1 MISQRNN
8 STELSDDAGRPFRL
22 PLFLHIYISLLAVS
36 LITGAL
42 IWLSSNFIMQNYI
55 AYECDNRINN
65 AVNSC
70 QSFAEAFRN
79 SLTAESGDEEQI
91 RTNLLNSIVSSSDIS
106 NEASIVLFEDD
117 VSGNGFNVL
126 WPTASYSVSS
136 RNRAEKYLN
145 TIIDNMVHD
154 KTISSSDTRSTLV
167 DNSLVYYKFINVEYS
182 SYQGEDVSE
191 YDQYYLLVYID
202 TSSYYN
208 FTTAINVA
216 IFRAI
221 IVAVLASTIIS
232 IIIAFPL
239 FFSTRKLSKFASRVG
254 KGDFTPVKGH
264 IMSSE
269 LSKLG
274 DSMNRMASK
283 LEQSDIEQ
291 KTFFQ
296 NASHELRTP
305 LMSIQGYAEG
315 IKYDIFNE
323 SEKNN
328 AVDVIIS
335 ETTRLTKLVENLL
348 SISKMDMSKSGN
360 YTVKKTI
367 INVQEISEDIIAR
380 IRGNFL
386 FDGKELVTDIRAE
399 DSYIC
404 ANENDIL
411 RMLENIFSNCNRY
424 ARKQVDFTVS
434 KLNKETIRFVIS
446 DDGPGIDENVLP
458 TVFDR
463 FAKGSDGKHGIGL
476 ALALAIA
483 EEHGGTITAGN
494 KPEGGASFTI
504 DLPVIKPKKQ
514 LSQRNNED

>member
-1 MISQRNN
+1 MAPESKNKDNQNN
-8 STELSDDAGRPFRL
+8 KGKAFRL
-22 PLFLHIYISLLAVS
+22 PMFVHIYISLLAVT
-36 LITGAL
+36 LITGSF

-55 AYECDNRINN
+55 ASECDNRINN

-79 SLTAESGDEEQI
+79 SLTPESGDEEQI
-91 RTNLLNSIVSSSDIS
+91 RTNLLNSIVSSSDLS

-117 VSGNGFNVL
+117 VSGDGYNVL

-136 RNRAEKYLN
+136 RNRAEKYLS
-145 TIIDNMVHD
+145 TIVENMSSN
-154 KTISSSDTRSTLV
+154 KTISTNDTRSTLV
-167 DNSLVYYKFINVEYS
+167 DNNLVYYKFINVEYS
-182 SYQGEDVSE
+182 RFEGQDEAE

-232 IIIAFPL
+232 IILAFPL

-254 KGDFTPVKGH
+254 KGDFTPVRGH
-264 IMSSE
+264 IMTTE
-269 LSKLG
+269 LSNLG
-274 DSMNRMASK
+274 ANMNIMAQK

-323 SEKNN
+323 SEKNG

-335 ETTRLTKLVENLL
+335 ETTRLSNLVENLL
-348 SISKMDMSKSGN
+348 SISKMDMSRSGN

-367 INVQEISEDIIAR
+367 LNVQELSEDIIAR
-380 IRGNFL
+380 VRGNFL
-386 FDGKELVTDIRAE
+386 FDGKELVTDIRAD

-424 ARKQVDFTVS
+424 AVKQVDFTVF
-434 KLNKETIRFVIS
+434 KFRDNIQFVIS
-446 DDGPGIDENVLP
+446 DDGPGISSEVLP
-458 TVFDR
+458 TIFDR

-476 ALALAIA
+476 ALARAIA
-483 EEHGGTITAGN
+483 EEHDGYITADN
-494 KPEGGASFTI
+494 KPTGGAIFAISI
-504 DLPVIKPKKQ
+504 PIIKPKVQ
-514 LSQRNNED
+514 LSHINNEG

>member
-1 MISQRNN
+1 MSRANN
-8 STELSDDAGRPFRL
+8 SSKENNSQNEGRHFRL
-22 PLFLHIYISLLAVS
+22 PMFVHIYISLLAIT
-36 LITGAL
+36 LITGAF

-55 AYECDNRINN
+55 AYECDNRISN

-79 SLTAESGDEEQI
+79 SLTAESGTEEQI
-91 RTNLLNSIVSSSDIS
+91 RTNLLNSIVSSSDLS

-117 VSGNGFNVL
+117 VTGEGYNVL
-126 WPTASYSVSS
+126 WPSATYSVSS
-136 RNRAEKYLN
+136 RNRAQLYLN
-145 TIIDNMVHD
+145 TIIDNL
-154 KTISSSDTRSTLV
+154 TRYSNISSNDTRSTIV
-167 DNSLVYYKFINVEYS
+167 DGNLVYYKFINVEYS
-182 SYQGEDVSE
+182 SYENGDEAKF
-191 YDQYYLLVYID
+191 DQYYLLVYID
-202 TSSYYN
+202 TSSYYS

-239 FFSTRKLSKFASRVG
+239 FFSTRKLSKFAARVG

-264 IMSSE
+264 IMSTE
-269 LSKLG
+269 LSNLG
-274 DSMNRMASK
+274 DSMNIMAQK
-283 LEQSDIEQ
+283 LEKADIEQ

-323 SEKNN
+323 DEKLN

-335 ETTRLTKLVENLL
+335 ETTRLSTLVENLL
-348 SISKMDMSKSGN
+348 SISKMDMSRSGN

-367 INVQEISEDIIAR
+367 LNVQELSEDIVAR
-380 IRGNFL
+380 VRGNFL
-386 FDGKELVTDIRAE
+386 FENKELVTDIRAE

-424 ARKQVDFTVS
+424 AEKQVDFSVF
-434 KLNKETIRFVIS
+434 KVKDNINFVIS
-446 DDGPGIDENVLP
+446 DDGPGIDREVMP
-458 TVFDR
+458 TLFDR
-463 FAKGSDGKHGIGL
+463 FAKGNDGKHGIGL
-476 ALALAIA
+476 ALARAIA
-483 EEHGGTITAGN
+483 EEHGGSITADN
-494 KPEGGASFTI
+494 KLQGGAVFVIS
-504 DLPVIKPKKQ
+504 LPVIKPKVQ
-514 LSQRNNED
+514 LSYINNEG

>member
-1 MISQRNN
+1 MIGQSKKRAKHD
-8 STELSDDAGRPFRL
+8 LSDRAFRI
-22 PLFLHIYISLLAVS
+22 PLFVHIYISLLS
-36 LITGAL
+36 ITLITGIL
-42 IWLSSNFIMQNYI
+42 IWVSSNFIMQNYI
-55 AYECDNRINN
+55 AYECENRINN

-79 SLTAESGDEEQI
+79 SLTAESGDEQQI
-91 RTNLLNSIVSSSDIS
+91 RTNLLNSIVSSSDLS

-117 VSGNGFNVL
+117 VSGEGYNVL

-136 RNRAEKYLN
+136 RNRAEMYLS
-145 TIIDNMVHD
+145 TIVENMARY
-154 KTISSSDTRSTLV
+154 KTMSSNDTRSTLV
-167 DNSLVYYKFINVEYS
+167 DNNLVYYKFINVEYS
-182 SYQGEDVSE
+182 SYEAQDETE
-191 YDQYYLLVYID
+191 YDQYYLLIYID

-221 IVAVLASTIIS
+221 IISVLVSTVIS
-232 IIIAFPL
+232 LILAFPL

-264 IMSSE
+264 IMSRE
-269 LSKLG
+269 LSNLG
-274 DSMNRMASK
+274 ANMNIMANK
-283 LEQSDIEQ
+283 LEQADIEQ

-315 IKYDIFNE
+315 LKYDIFDDQQ
-323 SEKNN
+323 KNG
-328 AVDVIIS
+328 AIDVIIS
-335 ETTRLTKLVENLL
+335 ETTRLTTLVENLL
-348 SISKMDMSKSGN
+348 SISKMDMSRSGS

-367 INVQEISEDIIAR
+367 INVQELSEDIVAR
-380 IRGNFL
+380 VRGNFL

-424 ARKQVDFTVS
+424 AQKMVDFSVF
-434 KLNKETIRFVIS
+434 KVKNEIQFIIS
-446 DDGPGIDENVLP
+446 DDGPGIDEKVLP
-458 TVFDR
+458 TLFDR

-476 ALALAIA
+476 ALAKAIA
-483 EEHGGTITAGN
+483 EEHEGTILAEN
-494 KPEGGASFTI
+494 KPEGGARFTI
-504 DLPVIKPKKQ
+504 TIPIIKPKVQ
-514 LSQRNNED
+514 LSHRNNEG

>member
-1 MISQRNN
+1 MNPGSSNPN
-8 STELSDDAGRPFRL
+8 DKKMNKGKSFRL
-22 PLFLHIYISLLAVS
+22 PMFVHIYISLLAVS

-42 IWLSSNFIMQNYI
+42 IWMSSNFIMQNYI
-55 AYECDNRINN
+55 ASECDNRINN

-79 SLTAESGDEEQI
+79 SLTSESGTEEQI
-91 RTNLLNSIVSSSDIS
+91 RTNLLNSIVSSSDLS
-106 NEASIVLFEDD
+106 NEASIVLFEED
-117 VSGNGFNVL
+117 VSGNGYNVL

-136 RNRAEKYLN
+136 RNRAEKYLD
-145 TIIDNMVHD
+145 TIVDNMTRY
-154 KTISSSDTRSTLV
+154 KTMSSNDTRSTLV
-167 DNSLVYYKFINVEYS
+167 DGNLVYYKFINVEYTS
-182 SYQGEDVSE
+182 NERGDETE
-191 YDQYYLLVYID
+191 YDQYYLLIYID

-221 IVAVLASTIIS
+221 IVAVLSSTVIS
-232 IIIAFPL
+232 IILAFPL

-264 IMSSE
+264 IMSTE
-269 LSKLG
+269 LSNLG
-274 DSMNRMASK
+274 SNMNIMAQK

-315 IKYDIFNE
+315 IKYDIFNDE
-323 SEKNN
+323 EKNG

-335 ETTRLTKLVENLL
+335 ETTRLTTLVENLL
-348 SISKMDMSKSGN
+348 SISKMDMSRSGN

-367 INVQEISEDIIAR
+367 LNVQELSEDIVAR
-380 IRGNFL
+380 VRGNFL

-411 RMLENIFSNCNRY
+411 RMLENVFSNCNRY
-424 ARKQVDFTVS
+424 ASKQVDFSVF
-434 KLNKETIRFVIS
+434 KVQGFINFVIS
-446 DDGPGIDENVLP
+446 DDGPGIAPEVLP
-458 TVFDR
+458 TLFDR

-476 ALALAIA
+476 ALARAIA
-483 EEHGGTITAGN
+483 EEHDGYITADN
-494 KPEGGASFTI
+494 KLTGGAVFVI
-504 DLPVIKPKKQ
+504 ALPVIKPKVQ
-514 LSQRNNED
+514 LSHINNEG

>member
-1 MISQRNN
+1 MARENKNKDNVSSEGKQ
-8 STELSDDAGRPFRL
+8 FRL
-22 PLFLHIYISLLAVS
+22 PLFVHIYISLLAVT
-36 LITGAL
+36 LITGTL

-55 AYECDNRINN
+55 ASECDTRISN

-79 SLTAESGDEEQI
+79 SITPESGTEEQI
-91 RTNLLNSIVSSSDIS
+91 RTNLLNSIVSSSDLS

-117 VSGNGFNVL
+117 VSGNGYNVL

-136 RNRAEKYLN
+136 RNRAEMYLN
-145 TIIDNMVHD
+145 TIIDNTS
-154 KTISSSDTRSTLV
+154 KNNTINSNDTRSTLV
-167 DNSLVYYKFINVEYS
+167 DNNLVYYKFINVEYT
-182 SYQGEDVSE
+182 SYQGQDESE
-191 YDQYYLLVYID
+191 YDEYYLLVYID
-202 TSSYYN
+202 TSSYYS

-221 IVAVLASTIIS
+221 IVAVLASTVIS
-232 IIIAFPL
+232 IILAFPL
-239 FFSTRKLSKFASRVG
+239 FFSSMKLSKFATRVG

-264 IMSSE
+264 IMSAE
-269 LSKLG
+269 LSNLG
-274 DSMNRMASK
+274 YNMNKMAQK
-283 LEQSDIEQ
+283 LEQADIEQ

-315 IKYDIFNE
+315 IKYDVFNE
-323 SEKNN
+323 TEKNG

-348 SISKMDMSKSGN
+348 SISKMDMSRSGN

-367 INVQEISEDIIAR
+367 INVQELSEDIVAR
-380 IRGNFL
+380 VRGNFL
-386 FDGKELVTDIRAE
+386 LDGKELVTDIKAE

-424 ARKQVDFTVS
+424 ASKQVDFSVL
-434 KLNKETIRFVIS
+434 KIKDNIQFVIS
-446 DDGPGIDENVLP
+446 DDGPGIAENVIP
-458 TVFDR
+458 TLFDR

-476 ALALAIA
+476 ALARAIA
-483 EEHGGTITAGN
+483 EEHEGSITADN
-494 KPEGGASFTI
+494 KPEGGAIFVIT
-504 DLPVIKPKKQ
+504 LPIIKPKVQ
-514 LSQRNNED
+514 LSHINNEG

>member
-1 MISQRNN
+1 MKQGNN
-8 STELSDDAGRPFRL
+8 SNNIDHRAGRPIRL
-22 PLFLHIYISLLAVS
+22 PLFVHIYLSLLLISLV
-36 LITGAL
+36 TGL
-42 IWLSSNFIMQNYI
+42 FIWVSSNFIMQNYI
-55 AYECDNRINN
+55 AYECENRINN

-79 SLTAESGDEEQI
+79 SITPESGDEEQI
-91 RTNLLNSIVSSSDIS
+91 RTNLLNSIVSSSDLS

-136 RNRAEKYLN
+136 RNRAEKYLS
-145 TIIDNMVHD
+145 TIIDNMSHY
-154 KTISSSDTRSTLV
+154 KTISSNDTRSTLV
-167 DNSLVYYKFINVEYS
+167 DNNLVYYKFINVEYS
-182 SYQGEDVSE
+182 SYEGENENE

-216 IFRAI
+216 ILRAI
-221 IVAVLASTIIS
+221 IAAVLISTLVSLIL
-232 IIIAFPL
+232 AFPL

-264 IMSSE
+264 IMSRE
-269 LSKLG
+269 LSNLG
-274 DSMNRMASK
+274 ENMNIMANK
-283 LEQSDIEQ
+283 LEKADIEQ

-315 IKYDIFNE
+315 IKYDIFDE
-323 SEKNN
+323 DQKSG

-335 ETTRLTKLVENLL
+335 ETTRLTTLVENLL
-348 SISKMDMSKSGN
+348 SISKMDMSRSGTF
-360 YTVKKTI
+360 TVKKTI
-367 INVQEISEDIIAR
+367 INVQEISEDIVAR
-380 IRGNFL
+380 VRGNFL
-386 FDGKELVTDIRAE
+386 FDDKELVTDIKAE
-399 DSYIC
+399 DSYIL

-424 ARKQVDFTVS
+424 ASKKVDFTVL
-434 KLNKETIRFVIS
+434 KIKEDIQFIIS
-446 DDGPGIDENVLP
+446 DDGPGIDEEVLP
-458 TVFDR
+458 TLFDR

-476 ALALAIA
+476 ALAKAIA
-483 EEHGGTITAGN
+483 EESDGTIYAEN
-494 KPEGGASFTI
+494 KPEGGARFVIT
-504 DLPVIKPKKQ
+504 LPIITPKVQ
-514 LSQRNNED
+514 LSHRNNEG

>member
-1 MISQRNN
+1 MARENKSRDKASSEGKQ
-8 STELSDDAGRPFRL
+8 FRL
-22 PLFLHIYISLLAVS
+22 PLFVHIYISLLAVT
-36 LITGAL
+36 LITGTF

-55 AYECDNRINN
+55 ASECDTRISN

-79 SLTAESGDEEQI
+79 SITPESGTEEQI

-117 VSGNGFNVL
+117 VSGEGYNVL

-136 RNRAEKYLN
+136 RNRAEMYLN
-145 TIIDNMVHD
+145 TIIDNTS
-154 KTISSSDTRSTLV
+154 KNNTINSNDTRSTLV
-167 DNSLVYYKFINVEYS
+167 DNNLVYYKFINVEYT
-182 SYQGEDVSE
+182 SYQGQSESE
-191 YDQYYLLVYID
+191 YDEYYLLVYID
-202 TSSYYN
+202 TSSYYS

-221 IVAVLASTIIS
+221 IVAVLASTVIS
-232 IIIAFPL
+232 IILAFPL
-239 FFSTRKLSKFASRVG
+239 FFSSMKLSKFATRVG
-254 KGDFTPVKGH
+254 KGDFTPVKGR
-264 IMSSE
+264 IMSAE
-269 LSKLG
+269 LSNLG
-274 DSMNRMASK
+274 YNMNKMAQK
-283 LEQSDIEQ
+283 LEQADIEQ

-315 IKYDIFNE
+315 IKYDVFNE
-323 SEKNN
+323 TEKNG

-348 SISKMDMSKSGN
+348 SISKMDMSRSGN

-367 INVQEISEDIIAR
+367 INVQELSEDIVAR
-380 IRGNFL
+380 VRGNFL
-386 FDGKELVTDIRAE
+386 LDGKELVTDIKAE

-424 ARKQVDFTVS
+424 ASKQVDFSVL
-434 KLNKETIRFVIS
+434 KIKDNIQFVIS
-446 DDGPGIDENVLP
+446 DDGPGIAENVLP
-458 TVFDR
+458 TLFDR

-476 ALALAIA
+476 ALARAIA
-483 EEHGGTITAGN
+483 EEHDGSITADN
-494 KPEGGASFTI
+494 KTEGGAIFVIT
-504 DLPVIKPKKQ
+504 LPVIKPKVQ
-514 LSQRNNED
+514 LSHINNEG

>member
-1 MISQRNN
+1 MARENKNKDSGSSEGKQ
-8 STELSDDAGRPFRL
+8 FRL
-22 PLFLHIYISLLAVS
+22 PLFVHIYISLLAVT
-36 LITGAL
+36 LITGTL

-55 AYECDNRINN
+55 ASECDTRISN

-79 SLTAESGDEEQI
+79 SITPESGTEEQI
-91 RTNLLNSIVSSSDIS
+91 RTNLLNSIVSSSDLS

-117 VSGNGFNVL
+117 VSGNGYNVL

-136 RNRAEKYLN
+136 RNRAEMYLN
-145 TIIDNMVHD
+145 TIIDNTS
-154 KTISSSDTRSTLV
+154 KNNTINSNDTRSTLV
-167 DNSLVYYKFINVEYS
+167 DNNLVYYKFINVEYT
-182 SYQGEDVSE
+182 SYQGQDESE
-191 YDQYYLLVYID
+191 YDEYYLLVYID
-202 TSSYYN
+202 TSSYYS

-221 IVAVLASTIIS
+221 IVAVLASTVIS
-232 IIIAFPL
+232 IILAFPL
-239 FFSTRKLSKFASRVG
+239 FFSSMKLSKFATRVG

-264 IMSSE
+264 IMSAE
-269 LSKLG
+269 LSNLG
-274 DSMNRMASK
+274 YNMNKMAQK
-283 LEQSDIEQ
+283 LEQADIEQ

-315 IKYDIFNE
+315 IKYDVFNE
-323 SEKNN
+323 TEKNG

-348 SISKMDMSKSGN
+348 SISKMDMSRSGN

-367 INVQEISEDIIAR
+367 INVQELSEDIVAR
-380 IRGNFL
+380 VRGNFL
-386 FDGKELVTDIRAE
+386 LDGKELVTDIKAE

-424 ARKQVDFTVS
+424 ASKQVDFSVL
-434 KLNKETIRFVIS
+434 KIKDNIQFVIS
-446 DDGPGIDENVLP
+446 DDGPGIAENVIP
-458 TVFDR
+458 TLFDR

-476 ALALAIA
+476 ALARAIA
-483 EEHGGTITAGN
+483 EEHEGSITADN
-494 KPEGGASFTI
+494 KPEGGAIFVIT
-504 DLPVIKPKKQ
+504 LPIIKPKVQ
-514 LSQRNNED
+514 LSHINNEG

>member
-1 MISQRNN
+1 MSRSKGNRDNN
-8 STELSDDAGRPFRL
+8 PDSGRPFRL
-22 PLFLHIYISLLAVS
+22 PIFVHIYISLLSVT
-36 LITGAL
+36 LITGLL
-42 IWLSSNFIMQNYI
+42 IWVSSNFIMQNYI
-55 AYECDNRINN
+55 AYECENRISN

-79 SLTAESGDEEQI
+79 SLTPESGTEEQI
-91 RTNLLNSIVSSSDIS
+91 RTNLLNSIVSSSDLS

-117 VSGNGFNVL
+117 VSGEGFNVL

-145 TIIDNMVHD
+145 TILDNMVHENSM
-154 KTISSSDTRSTLV
+154 SSSDTRSTLV
-167 DNSLVYYKFINVEYS
+167 DQNLVYYKFINVEYS
-182 SYQGEDVSE
+182 SYSNQDESE
-191 YDQYYLLVYID
+191 FDQYYLLVYID

-208 FTTAINVA
+208 FTTAINA
-216 IFRAI
+216 SIFRAI

-232 IIIAFPL
+232 IILAFPL
-239 FFSTRKLSKFASRVG
+239 FFSTRKLSKFAARVG

-274 DSMNRMASK
+274 ESMNIMAHK

-315 IKYDIFNE
+315 IKYGIFDEN
-323 SEKNN
+323 EKNG

-335 ETTRLTKLVENLL
+335 ETTRLTTLVENLL
-348 SISKMDMSKSGN
+348 SISKMDMSRSGN

-367 INVQEISEDIIAR
+367 INVQEISEDIVAR
-380 IRGNFL
+380 VRGNFL
-386 FDGKELVTDIRAE
+386 LEGKELVTDIRAE

-424 ARKQVDFTVS
+424 ANKQVDFLVYKVKDS
-434 KLNKETIRFVIS
+434 IKFEIR
-446 DDGPGIDENVLP
+446 DDGPGISENVLP

-476 ALALAIA
+476 ALARAIA
-483 EEHGGTITAGN
+483 EEHEGTITADN
-494 KPEGGASFTI
+494 RPEGGARFVVGI
-504 DLPVIKPKKQ
+504 PVIKPKVQ
-514 LSQRNNED
+514 LSKRNNDGG